1 MKGEVMKIA
10 VAMSGGVDSSV
21 AAVLLQKQGHEI
33 FGVTMRHFDNT
44 AYGFPNNKGIDAAIK
59 DAKIVAE
66 KLGIP
71 HYVVDTSESFKEI
84 VETNFI
90 EEYAAGHTP
99 NPCTICNPT
108 IKWGALLEG
117 ALELGAEKIA
127 TGHYI
132 RLQEMKGIQ
141 HLFMADD
148 RSKDQSY
155 MLWRLNQYQ
164 LSKTIFPIAGMVK
177 NEVRKIASDHNLAV
191 ANKGDS
197 QEICFIYGHY
207 EDFLRQYI
215 EIIPGDI
222 CLKDGKIIGQHR
234 GLSLYTIGQRKGLNT
249 PWHCPL
255 YVMQLDMKKNRLIVT
270 DDPNDLAKDSFAI
283 RDINWLR
290 GKAPINNTSTGE
302 PTIGNLSVQIRYNS
316 QPVAVK
322 ELIGKDTARKETK
335 NDQEFLIKLENPVR
349 AITPGQSAV
358 FYYKNELLGGG
369 IIK

>member
-1 MKGEVMKIA
+1 MKIA

-21 AAVLLQKQGHEI
+21 AAALLKKEGHEI
-33 FGVTMRHFDNT
+33 FGVTMRHFDNK
-44 AYGFPNNKGIDAAIK
+44 AYGFPEDAGISAAIR

-71 HYVVDTSESFKEI
+71 HYVIDTSEKFKEI
-84 VETNFI
+84 VEADFI

-108 IKWGALLEG
+108 IKWGALLDG

-132 RLQEMKGIQ
+132 RLEEKDGIQ
-141 HLFMADD
+141 HVQMADD
-148 RSKDQSY
+148 KSKDQSY
-155 MLWRLNQYQ
+155 MLWRLNQEQ
-164 LSKTIFPIAGMVK
+164 LSKTLFPIAGMVK
-177 NEVRKIASDHNLAV
+177 SRVREIAAEFDLEV

-207 EDFLRQYI
+207 EEFLQKHI
-215 EIIPGDI
+215 EIKPGEI
-222 CLKDGKIIGQHR
+222 ILKDGKVIGTHR
-234 GLSLYTIGQRKGLNT
+234 GLPLYTIGQRKGLNT

-255 YVMQLDMKKNRLIVT
+255 YVMKLDVKKNRVIVT
-270 DDPNDLAKDSFAI
+270 DDPNDLSKEAFAI
-283 RDINWLR
+283 RDFNWLS
-290 GKAPINNTSTGE
+290 GEAPQANNLT
-302 PTIGNLSVQIRYNS
+302 VQIRYNS
-316 QPVAVK
+316 RPVPVK
-322 ELIGKDTARKETK
+322 ELTK
-335 NDQEFLIKLENPVR
+335 RDNVYVVKLENPVR

-358 FYYKNELLGGG
+358 FYHENELLGGG